1 MDRNMISKYH
11 CHPFVRQTRDFEFV
25 AGKANRAKNFTRPC
39 SQNPSFR
46 FNPRFPTICI
56 IFQFVSSLIR
66 VKLSLTWKNLD
77 ISHFSI
83 QFFFVKFAKFNN
95 FSTLNFV
102 ISSAIFS
109 PFFSRKFFYK
119 HRSIFLVFLYPLKN
133 TSQLYFSLF
142 HWRYII

>member
-25 AGKANRAKNFTRPC
+25 AGKANRAKNFTKAC

-95 FSTLNFV
+95 VSTLNFV

-109 PFFSRKFFYK
+109 PFFHGNFFTNTDRY
-119 HRSIFLVFLYPLKN
+119 FLY
-133 TSQLYFSLF
+133 SFI
-142 HWRYII
+142 HWKIPRNCILHYSTGDI

>member
-25 AGKANRAKNFTRPC
+25 AGKANRVKNFTKAC

-95 FSTLNFV
+95 VSTLNFV

-109 PFFSRKFFYK
+109 PFFHGNFFTNTDRY
-119 HRSIFLVFLYPLKN
+119 FLYFFIHWKIPRN
-133 TSQLYFSLF
+133 CIF
-142 HWRYII
+142 HYSTGDI

>member
-25 AGKANRAKNFTRPC
+25 AGKANRAKNFTRAC

-46 FNPRFPTICI
+46 FNPRFPTICV

-95 FSTLNFV
+95 VSTLNFV

-109 PFFSRKFFYK
+109 PFFHGNFFTNTDRY
-119 HRSIFLVFLYPLKN
+119 FLYFFIHWKIPRN
-133 TSQLYFSLF
+133 CIF
-142 HWRYII
+142 HYSTGDI

>member
-25 AGKANRAKNFTRPC
+25 AGKANRAKNFTRAC

-46 FNPRFPTICI
+46 FNPRFPTICV
-56 IFQFVSSLIR
+56 IFQFVSFLIR

-95 FSTLNFV
+95 VSMLNFV

-109 PFFSRKFFYK
+109 PFFHGNFFTNTDRY
-119 HRSIFLVFLYPLKN
+119 FLYFFIHWKIPRN
-133 TSQLYFSLF
+133 CIF
-142 HWRYII
+142 HYSTGDI

>member
-25 AGKANRAKNFTRPC
+25 AGKANRAKNFTKAC

-95 FSTLNFV
+95 VSTLNFV

-109 PFFSRKFFYK
+109 PFFHGNFFTNTDRY
-119 HRSIFLVFLYPLKN
+119 FLYFFIHWKIPRN
-133 TSQLYFSLF
+133 CIF
-142 HWRYII
+142 HYSTGDI